1 MEFAARI
8 EQWQLKQPFVIAR
21 ERMTT
26 LPLVHLRISAE
37 GAEGHGEAAGV
48 DYDGETPDSMVRA
61 ITAYLQGRSSPPT
74 RREVLADL
82 PAGGTRNAID
92 CALWDWEAKR
102 ERLSAAT
109 LAGLGPLKVL
119 RTAYTLSLADPE
131 SMARAIKLAPPD
143 AVLKL
148 KLGGGDGRDV
158 DRVAAV
164 RGAAPGRRMIV
175 DVNQGWTLE
184 ELNAAAPHLADMGVE
199 LIEQPLPAGRDAQ
212 LAGYHGTVALC
223 ADESFN
229 TFADLDRMAAYQV
242 LNIKL
247 DKCGGLTAA
256 LALADAA
263 LARGYQLFVGSM
275 LGTSLGMAPA
285 FLVGQRCA
293 YVDLD
298 GPLLLAGDRDHP
310 MQFDGAMLHAPPQE
324 LWG

>member
-1 MEFAARI
+1 MEFAARV
-8 EQWQLKQPFVIAR
+8 EHWPLRRPFVIAR
-21 ERMTT
+21 ETMTT
-26 LPLVHLRISAE
+26 LPLVHLQISAQ
-37 GAEGHGEAAGV
+37 GSTGQCEAAGV
-48 DYDGETPDSMVRA
+48 DYHGETPDSMMHA

-102 ERLSAAT
+102 EKVPAAT
-109 LAGLGPLKVL
+109 HGGLSPLKAL
-119 RTAYTLSLADPE
+119 ATSYTLSLADPAT
-131 SMARAIKLAPPD
+131 MARAVSRAPHD

-148 KLGGGDGRDV
+148 KLGGGDGLDV

-164 RGAAPGRRMIV
+164 RGAATDRRIIV
-175 DVNQGWTLE
+175 DVNQGWTLKD
-184 ELNAAAPHLADMGVE
+184 LNAAAPHLADMGVE
-199 LIEQPLPAGRDAQ
+199 LIEQPLPAGHDTK
-212 LAGYHGTVALC
+212 LSGYNGAVALC

-229 TFADLDRMAAYQV
+229 TVDDLDRMAAYRV

-247 DKCGGLTAA
+247 DKCGGLTAG

-310 MQFDGAMLHAPPQE
+310 MRLEGAMLHPPPQE